1 MVGKPAGAEPKVA
14 TKLPP
19 QATMGLLAYVASH
32 TLDEDYAFVSRRRG
46 EDRPS
51 RKGRRRAGPLAGVVL
66 VLFALLVVT
75 AGVQTSRNSVSDEAQ
90 RRELGA
96 QVEAAQ
102 EQLALDRAQVEAL
115 IVETERLETQQLDS
129 DASAQGVLSDITRLG
144 TRAGT
149 IPVRGPGVRVLA
161 DDASNATEE
170 RQKVLD
176 SDLQRL
182 VNGLWEAGA
191 EAIAVNG
198 QRLTAL
204 SAIRVA
210 GVAITVN
217 GRSLRRPYTVEAIG
231 NPDTLPARFAETS
244 SGQAWLDL
252 QREVGLRLDITT
264 VSSLQLPATDLPTLR
279 FANQLP
285 GGVS

>member
-1 MVGKPAGAEPKVA
+1 MTREVTGAERQGPA
-14 TKLPP
+14 KLPP
-19 QATMGLLAYVASH
+19 QATMGLLAYLGSH
-32 TLDEDYAFVSRRRG
+32 TLDEDYAFVSRRRKATG
-46 EDRPS
+46 APT
-51 RKGRRRAGPLAGVVL
+51 KKRRGAGPLAGVVL
-66 VLFALLVVT
+66 LVFALLVVT
-75 AGVQTSRNSVSDEAQ
+75 AGAQTSRNAVNDEAQ

-96 QVEAAQ
+96 QVEAAR
-102 EQLALDRAQVEAL
+102 EQLTRDRAQVEAL
-115 IVETERLETQQLDS
+115 TAETQRLETQQLAS

-149 IPVRGPGVRVLA
+149 IPVRGPGVRMVA
-161 DDASNATEE
+161 DDAPDATED
-170 RQKVLD
+170 RDKVLD

-191 EAIAVNG
+191 EAISVNG
-198 QRLTAL
+198 LRLTAL
-204 SAIRVA
+204 SAIRTA

-252 QREVGLRLDITT
+252 QRGVGLQLDITT

-279 FANQLP
+279 FANQKP